1 MTEKTESP
9 VKKSLLN
16 CIVCQKADG
25 EVLKLCK
32 CKSRRPVHFECL
44 QTVIISNQSLI
55 CRSCQC
61 PYVGIV
67 PVYAKKRIS
76 RFFKKY
82 VRIMAY
88 RVIGVPLFLLL
99 LIRVVLY
106 KNRKIH
112 RKEKYFWFIFFGY
125 LILALVF
132 MAIYIYRGIKQI
144 NRYNRYNNDIIE
156 CELELEKAKNADKN
170 NCD

>member
-1 MTEKTESP
+1 
-9 VKKSLLN
+9 
-16 CIVCQKADG
+16 
-25 EVLKLCK
+25 
-32 CKSRRPVHFECL
+32 
-44 QTVIISNQSLI
+44 
-55 CRSCQC
+55 
-61 PYVGIV
+61 
-67 PVYAKKRIS
+67 
-76 RFFKKY
+76 
-82 VRIMAY
+82 MAY

-156 CELELEKAKNADKN
+156 CELDLEKAKNADKN